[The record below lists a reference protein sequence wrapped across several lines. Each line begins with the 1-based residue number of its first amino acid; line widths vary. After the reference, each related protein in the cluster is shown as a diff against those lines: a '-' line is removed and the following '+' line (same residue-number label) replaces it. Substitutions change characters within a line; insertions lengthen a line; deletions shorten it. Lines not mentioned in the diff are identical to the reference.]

1 VWQALARGVETWLEA
16 NYSLPG
22 VVLVE
27 TMKAYVQGRADP
39 ADLMELAGVAGAI
52 VGRLGT
58 SGWSSEGVRAA
69 EWNGQVPA
77 PIRRNRS
84 REWVEAQGWVERV
97 DLDTTA
103 RFQQDVWS
111 AVGIGRWRITGKR

>member
-1 VWQALARGVETWLEA
+1 MWLDA
-16 NYSLPG
+16 MSALPG
-22 VVLVE
+22 VVVVE
-27 TMKAYVQGRADP
+27 TMRAYVQGRADP

-52 VGRLGT
+52 VGRLGA

-77 PIRRNRS
+77 PIRRNRT
-84 REWVEAQGWVERV
+84 REWVDAQGWEARV

-103 RFQQDVWS
+103 RYQQDVWS
-111 AVGIGRWRITGKR
+111 AVGIGRWRVTGRR